1 MASKT
6 KKPSS
11 SKDGRVTQ
19 APGSAFSEAA
29 RFLSN
34 LFGITEPRGAR
45 EAEGK
50 AAGQSLVRP
59 GGNPF
64 AIIDQQRRKI
74 DAARA
79 AAKKAA
85 ERNR

>member
-1 MASKT
+1 MADK
-6 KKPSS
+6 KKPSTS
-11 SKDGRVTQ
+11 DGRVTQ
-19 APGSAFSEAA
+19 TPGSAFAQA
-29 RFLSN
+29 GRFLSN

-50 AAGQSLVRP
+50 AAGQSLTRP

-79 AAKKAA
+79 AAAK

>member
-1 MASKT
+1 MASK
-6 KKPSS
+6 KKKSS
-11 SKDGRVTQ
+11 QMDGRVTQ
-19 APGSAFSEAA
+19 APGSAFSQAA

-34 LFGITEPRGAR
+34 LIGITEPRGAR

-50 AAGQSLVRP
+50 AAGQDLTRP

-64 AIIDQQRRKI
+64 ALINQQRRKI

-79 AAKKAA
+79 AAAKR
-85 ERNR
+85 RNR

>member
-1 MASKT
+1 MASKKNT
-6 KKPSS
+6 KKASQM
-11 SKDGRVTQ
+11 DGRVTQ
-19 APGSAFSEAA
+19 TPGSAFSEAT

-50 AAGQSLVRP
+50 AAGQDLTRP

-64 AIIDQQRRKI
+64 ALINQQRRKI

-79 AAKKAA
+79 AAAKR
-85 ERNR
+85 RNR